1 MAAAGRASLIFERPE
16 AALADQIH
24 DRKGRR
30 VQKGFMVGQ
39 RAGPEP
45 PHTDHHL
52 RKSLS
57 TGIPPKTRV
66 PGREPKR
73 SHAQRRARGQL
84 PRRRNPTHHCTT
96 TPHHTDRGGR
106 AQQPPEFM
114 FMTPVTR
121 PPPFQQLSYEGRP
134 TGAFRL
140 KTDRRRGGSQSTR
153 PGISSALGSRRA
165 TEAAARPRGSPR
177 PRPERHA
184 TEAAPRPRAHTQ
196 ARTHPT

>member
-1 MAAAGRASLIFERPE
+1 MTSLTPREGAEGSKGVHGRPARRSRAA
-16 AALADQIH
+16 
-24 DRKGRR
+24 
-30 VQKGFMVGQ
+30 
-39 RAGPEP
+39 
-45 PHTDHHL
+45 HTDHHL

-106 AQQPPEFM
+106 AQQPHEFM
-114 FMTPVTR
+114 FMPPVTR
-121 PPPFQQLSYEGRP
+121 PPPFQKLSYDGRP

-140 KTDRRRGGSQSTR
+140 RTGRRRGGSQSTR
-153 PGISSALGSRRA
+153 PGIRSALGSRRA

>member
-1 MAAAGRASLIFERPE
+1 MSWRPGLPWRGPVTSLTPREGAEGSKGVHGRPARRSRAA
-16 AALADQIH
+16 
-24 DRKGRR
+24 
-30 VQKGFMVGQ
+30 
-39 RAGPEP
+39 
-45 PHTDHHL
+45 HTDHHL

-106 AQQPPEFM
+106 AQQPHEFM
-114 FMTPVTR
+114 FMPPVTR
-121 PPPFQQLSYEGRP
+121 PPPFQKLSYDGRP

-140 KTDRRRGGSQSTR
+140 RTGRRRGGSQSTR
-153 PGISSALGSRRA
+153 PGIRSALGSRRA